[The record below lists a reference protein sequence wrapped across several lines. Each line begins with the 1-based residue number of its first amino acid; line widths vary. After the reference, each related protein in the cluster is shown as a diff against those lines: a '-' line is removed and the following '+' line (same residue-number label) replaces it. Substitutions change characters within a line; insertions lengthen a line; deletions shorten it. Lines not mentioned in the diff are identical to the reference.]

1 MAIDLERARAET
13 PGCRERVHFNNAG
26 ASLMPSPV
34 VEAVVDHLRLEAQI
48 GGYEARAAVEGEIER
63 TYDAAAEL
71 IGAERDEIALLENAT
86 RAWDAIFYGLP
97 FSPGDRI
104 LTSVAEYSSNYIAY
118 LHVAAKAAV
127 EIVVIENDDDG
138 QLDVGQLAR
147 AVDDRAKLISITHV
161 PTSGGVVNPAVD
173 IGRVAREAGVL
184 YLLDACQSVGQM
196 PIDVDEIGC
205 DFLTTTGRKFLRGP
219 RGTGFLYARR
229 SSVERVEPPVLD
241 TRSARWIERDRYLVA
256 PGARRFETWEVSYAL
271 QLGLGVALRYA
282 IGWGIE
288 AIWERVLYLSGV
300 LRARLGEIPGVT
312 THDLG
317 VVKCGIV
324 TFSVAG
330 RGADEIEAE
339 LRLRGFNTSVSQRDD
354 TLLDFDARAL
364 DRIVRASVHYFNT
377 DEEVERFCTA
387 VERFT

>member
-1 MAIDLERARAET
+1 MAIDLERARVET
-13 PGCRERVHFNNAG
+13 PGCSERVHFNNAG

-34 VEAVVDHLRLEAQI
+34 FDAVIDHLRLEAQI
-48 GGYEARAAVEGEIER
+48 GGYEARAAAEAEIER

-86 RAWDAIFYGLP
+86 RAWDAIFYGLS

-104 LTSVAEYSSNYIAY
+104 VTSVAEYSSNYIAY
-118 LHVAAKAAV
+118 LQVAAKRGV
-127 EIVVIENDDDG
+127 EIVVIENDDQG
-138 QLDVGQLAR
+138 QLDVGKLAH
-147 AVDDRAKLISITHV
+147 AVDARTKLISITHV
-161 PTSGGVVNPAVD
+161 PTSGGLVNPAAE
-173 IGRVAREAGVL
+173 IGRVARDAGVL

-229 SSVERVEPPVLD
+229 SSLERVEPPVLD
-241 TRSARWIERDRYLVA
+241 TRSAEWVERDRYLVA
-256 PGARRFETWEVSYAL
+256 PNARRFETWEASYAL
-271 QLGLGVALRYA
+271 QLGLGVAFRYA
-282 IGWGIE
+282 LGWGID
-288 AIWERVLYLSGV
+288 AIWERVLHLSGV
-300 LRARLGEIPGVT
+300 LRARLGDVPGVT

-317 VVKCGIV
+317 AVKCGIV

-330 RGADEIEAE
+330 RSADEVEAA
-339 LRLRGFNTSVSQRDD
+339 LRLQGFNTSVSGRHD

-377 DEEVERFCTA
+377 DEEVERLCRA
-387 VERFT
+387 VEGLT